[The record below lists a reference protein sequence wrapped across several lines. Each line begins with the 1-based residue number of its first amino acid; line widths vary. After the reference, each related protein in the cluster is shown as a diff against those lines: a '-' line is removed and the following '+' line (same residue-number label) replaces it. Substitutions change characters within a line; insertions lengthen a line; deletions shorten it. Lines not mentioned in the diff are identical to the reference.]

1 MRICIL
7 CEDSKVVLARQN
19 SKGIL
24 GESAEQKPLA
34 PMLAKLKQNLGLPE
48 VKEHLS
54 IPVSETGELP
64 ATHWFCFMNVTDAG
78 YAKVKSVQEHSIIE
92 ESSPKEFL
100 AKWNLQIIKSSP
112 TF

>member
-7 CEDSKVVLARQN
+7 CEDSKVQLARQN

-24 GESAEQKPLA
+24 AESSNPKPLT
-34 PMLAKLKQNLGLPE
+34 PILAAIKQNLGLPE

-64 ATHWFCFMNVTDAG
+64 ATHWFCFMNVTEAG
-78 YAKVKSVQEHSIIE
+78 YEKVKSVQEHSIIE

-100 AKWNLQIIKSSP
+100 TKNGLKIIK
-112 TF
+112 TA